1 MHKDKVELSVLNPRG
16 KIAGTPRIIAS
27 PRLNTLTGKKIGVL
41 KFGVWGITEKI
52 WPGVKEELKKRVSN
66 IQFREWSFT
75 GSPVSREER
84 QKEIVEYSDGIILM
98 LGMTGTSSARTAVE
112 AVELERMGKPVAFAV
127 TKPFQTNARL
137 VAGREGLPD
146 ISLVVVPLDAL
157 PHPGEIEELQI
168 ADKFADDVVK
178 ALTQTPQ
185 IEAKEPAKESLS
197 FRGENYS
204 KAVSNVEKFFI
215 QNGWSDGYPFVAVQ
229 GRVVGITLLPQEF
242 PGTVPR
248 SHRSFL
254 PSWGPRMSSFL
265 VPTHAGHVGALSTA

>member
-197 FRGENYS
+197 FRKYR
-204 KAVSNVEKFFI
+204 KARI
-215 QNGWSDGYPFVAVQ
+215 
-229 GRVVGITLLPQEF
+229 
-242 PGTVPR
+242 
-248 SHRSFL
+248 
-254 PSWGPRMSSFL
+254 
-265 VPTHAGHVGALSTA
+265 